1 MTTWPVRRRNRVD
14 RHLDGSPY
22 WRLRSNLSASWQR
35 RDWGVSVGAR
45 YWSGLDE
52 DCSLLVRLGRPER
65 CSNPAGSPQNPG
77 GENRLDDVWYVD
89 LQARWDAPWDA
100 RLSAGVRN
108 LFDQDP
114 PVLSAGSENNFDPA
128 YEIPGRFLYVS
139 YAQRF

>member
-1 MTTWPVRRRNRVD
+1 
-14 RHLDGSPY
+14 
-22 WRLRSNLSASWQR
+22 
-35 RDWGVSVGAR
+35 
-45 YWSGLDE
+45 
-52 DCSLLVRLGRPER
+52 
-65 CSNPAGSPQNPG
+65 
-77 GENRLDDVWYVD
+77 VD